1 MSKHQST
8 DDHMDLGPSA
18 FLPLPDLALH
28 VLIALAE
35 GDLHGWGIIKRIG
48 ELTEG
53 RTRPSSGSLY
63 LSMARLE
70 KRQLVTDASTRSHD
84 AEDSRRRYYTLTPLG
99 RRVLEAETARLSG
112 LMLHA
117 KKLGIVGP
125 KTRV

>member
-1 MSKHQST
+1 MSQHPT
-8 DDHMDLGPSA
+8 ADDHADLDPKT

-48 ELTEG
+48 ELTRG

-70 KRQLVTDASTRSHD
+70 KRRLVADALSRPDDS
-84 AEDSRRRYYTLTPLG
+84 EDTRRRYYTLTPLG
-99 RRVLEAETARLSG
+99 RRVLEVEAARLSG
-112 LMLHA
+112 LMEHA

-125 KTRV
+125 TTRV

>member
-1 MSKHQST
+1 MPKHRTT
-8 DDHMDLGPSA
+8 DDQQDLDPRT

-70 KRQLVTDASTRSHD
+70 KRQLVTDASTRPHD

-99 RRVLEAETARLSG
+99 RSVLAAETARLSG
-112 LMLHA
+112 LMRHA

-125 KTRV
+125 TTGV

>member
-1 MSKHQST
+1 MSKNRT
-8 DDHMDLGPSA
+8 TNDHEDLDPRT

-63 LSMARLE
+63 LSIARLE
-70 KRQLVTDASTRSHD
+70 ERQLVTDAPTRPHD
-84 AEDSRRRYYTLTPLG
+84 SEDSRRRYYTLTPLG

-112 LMLHA
+112 LMRHA
-117 KKLGIVGP
+117 KTLGIVGP
-125 KTRV
+125 TTRA